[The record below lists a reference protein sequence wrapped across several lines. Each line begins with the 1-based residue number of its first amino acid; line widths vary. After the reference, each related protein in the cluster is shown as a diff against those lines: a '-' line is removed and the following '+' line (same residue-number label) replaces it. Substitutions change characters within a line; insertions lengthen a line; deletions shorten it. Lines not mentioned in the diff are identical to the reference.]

1 MTRIRRR
8 GQTLGR
14 LVLIVAL
21 LTAGAG
27 FAAVVVASRTDDRAA
42 AARRLRTTVRSE
54 IRSVASRTD
63 TTNHGA
69 DRPIGD
75 AELVANSVAKI
86 ESKSGS
92 VLREASTTDQALAR
106 AVDAANA
113 GNLAGSRQIYDGEAA
128 DALRRLQDVM
138 NRARLYLAGAQ
149 QAAVALQ
156 TSAR

>member
-1 MTRIRRR
+1 MTRTRRR
-8 GQTLGR
+8 GRTLGR
-14 LVLIVAL
+14 LVLIFAL

-27 FAAVVVASRTDDRAA
+27 VAAVVVGSRADDRAV
-42 AARRLRTTVRSE
+42 AARHLRTTVRRE
-54 IRSVASRTD
+54 IRSAATQTD
-63 TTNHGA
+63 TTNHRA

-86 ESKSGS
+86 ASESGS
-92 VLREASTTDQALAR
+92 VLREASTTSEALAR

-113 GNLAGSRQIYDGEAA
+113 GNLAGSQLIYDGEAA
-128 DALRRLQDVM
+128 DALRRLQDFL

-156 TSAR
+156 VSAT

>member
-1 MTRIRRR
+1 MTRTRRR
-8 GQTLGR
+8 GQKLGR

-21 LTAGAG
+21 LAACTGV
-27 FAAVVVASRTDDRAA
+27 AAVVVASRTDDRAA
-42 AARRLRTTVRSE
+42 AARRLRATVRSE
-54 IRSVASRTD
+54 IRSAASKTD
-63 TTNHGA
+63 TTNHRA

-86 ESKSGS
+86 ESESGS

-128 DALRRLQDVM
+128 DALRRLEDVM

-149 QAAVALQ
+149 HAAAALQ
-156 TSAR
+156 ASAK